1 MLLEL
6 FEGLTPDKEK
16 LADGY
21 SFSLEYEIQ
30 TSRGVTWG
38 GVIRKDEIDLF
49 SVENDGN
56 GGCNTYYPQDEAFNE
71 FVEISK
77 KMFPNNAEPED
88 ILALWLDV
96 KTNGLYDN

>member
-1 MLLEL
+1 MLIEM
-6 FEGLTPDKEK
+6 FENLSPEKEK

-21 SFSLEYEIQ
+21 SFSIEYEVE

-38 GVIRKDEIDLF
+38 GVIRKDDVDLF

-56 GGCNTYYPQDEAFNE
+56 GGCNTYFPQEDAFKE
-71 FVEISK
+71 FVEIAK
-77 KMFPNNAEPED
+77 QMFPTQAEPED

-96 KTNGLYDN
+96 KVNGLY